1 MNYSLMIR
9 QVKSRNIRYILTG
22 ILFVIYFLYFALLNP
37 YHIHYL
43 EQSQLFI
50 WSLDFLKEKFS
61 LPGVFADYSGSFF
74 TQFFYSSWVGA
85 FIYTLNAFAVFILSF
100 YIFKRHNLNNV
111 IISFVPVWLLAI
123 LQSSELFTFNQ
134 AIGFLLL
141 LSFFALYIT
150 VKKTSNRYI
159 LFFAGWPVLY
169 ILAGGFSIS
178 VIILCILHELLFRK
192 EKKRYIITI
201 LYVITGVLIPYLCA
215 RLIFYIQPDKIFTYP
230 VISELHSLFLYAL
243 ILLFAWTPAMLL
255 AGFFIDKAKSLKNRL
270 LPWSIINVAAGIVII
285 VLMAFV
291 IYKRAYNKMADMMLG
306 VDHYAQRAEWDK
318 LLKLS
323 DRYPGYNTLVIY
335 YTNLALYK
343 SGKLMDRMFCYPQIG
358 SQGLRLKWQ
367 RNLNLFFGGEVF
379 SRLAYNNESIHWAF
393 EALVAKG
400 LNPRSLKK
408 LTVGCIVNGNY
419 DIAQKYLSLLN
430 KTLFY
435 RKWAQQHIR
444 YLSDPDLMGKD
455 HELSEYRDLRVN
467 TNFFSA
473 VNGLNLQDL
482 LENHPEN
489 KMAYE
494 YLLASLL
501 LDRNLDGFAGAV
513 QNLKYYG
520 YNRMPLHIEEALIF
534 YNFYENENIIPEG
547 YSFKPE
553 TINRFNDYA
562 RDYTAYRSY
571 HNVAAY
577 ELRKKYG
584 NTYWYYL
591 QFPQ

>member
-1 MNYSLMIR
+1 MIR
-9 QVKSRNIRYILTG
+9 QVNSKIIRYILLG
-22 ILFVIYFLYFALLNP
+22 VLFVIYFLYFALLNP

-61 LPGVFADYSGSFF
+61 LPGGFTDYSGSFF
-74 TQFFYSSWVGA
+74 TQLFYSSWVGA

-100 YIFKRHNLNNV
+100 YIFKKHNLNNV
-111 IISFVPVWLLAI
+111 IAAFVPVWLLAI

-134 AIGFLLL
+134 AVGFLLL

-150 VKKTSNRYI
+150 VKKIANRYI
-159 LFFAGWPVLY
+159 LFFAGWIVLY
-169 ILAGGFSIS
+169 ILTGGFSVP
-178 VIILCILHELLFRK
+178 VIVLCILHELLFRK
-192 EKKRYIITI
+192 EKKRYIIAI
-201 LYVITGVLIPYLCA
+201 LQAITGVLVPYLFA
-215 RLIFYIQPDKIFTYP
+215 QLVFYIQPDKIFTWP
-230 VISELHSLFLYAL
+230 VVTELRSIFLYAL

-255 AGFFIDKAKSLKNRL
+255 AGFFIDKVKSLKNRL
-270 LPWSIINVAAGIVII
+270 LPWSVINVAAGIVII

-291 IYKRAYNKMADMMLG
+291 VYKRAYNKMADMMLG
-306 VDHYAQRAEWDK
+306 VDHYAQRAEWDR

-323 DRYPGYNTLVIY
+323 DLYPGYNTLVIY

-343 SGKLMDRMFCYPQIG
+343 SGKLMDRMFCYPQVG

-379 SRLAYNNESIHWAF
+379 SQLAYNNESIHWAF

-400 LNPRSLKK
+400 PNARSLKK
-408 LTVGCIVNGNY
+408 LAVGCIVNGNY
-419 DIAQKYLSLLN
+419 DIARKYLSILN

-435 RKWAQQHIR
+435 RKWAQQHMS
-444 YLSDPDLMGKD
+444 YLSDHDLMEKD
-455 HELSEYRDLRVN
+455 PELSEYLDLRVN

-547 YSFKPE
+547 YSFRPE